1 VCDHC
6 AGDVAAGHEAARGT
20 GSRLETT
27 LPGTTLRAHCG
38 HTARIQACRTLAAA
52 GRGDTAGGRRQAQTE
67 VTAMK
72 IKIRKVEKILATMRH
87 RPHF

>member
-1 VCDHC
+1 M
-6 AGDVAAGHEAARGT
+6 
-20 GSRLETT
+20 
-27 LPGTTLRAHCG
+27 
-38 HTARIQACRTLAAA
+38 AAA
-52 GRGDTAGGRRQAQTE
+52 SQRQYQTE